1 MNFTK
6 DSEFFLNFLVDRFD
20 SFIKKKQDSADTDDI
35 FKKIFDD
42 LNLSYNYIKYLKRNE
57 KIIKK
62 LTTTGAVK
70 SSDLIQSS
78 FVPLKIKEKIENEIG
93 NIIQY
98 VVEIHGHKI
107 QLNFIIYDEDESGD
121 FERYES
127 YSIMVMTWLKMAF
140 MYSRGSCSKELTIYI
155 YAIDDKK
162 YLPEK
167 QMNILSPN
175 NCNSAVT
182 TSCMEKTEIIVYR
195 REEWFKVL
203 IHESF
208 HSLGLDFAMYSTDIF
223 KDKIEAIFPLKNLDI
238 TESYAEFWAT
248 IINCLFCSFNLLDRK
263 SNFEKFMLY
272 NSFFIQFE
280 QIYSLL
286 QMVKILNFM
295 GIEYKSLYQ
304 KDPISVSIRKYLYK
318 EKTNVFAYY
327 ILKCLLLFHCNDFL
341 HWCSKNNVHI
351 FRFNRTP
358 DNLMS
363 FIDFIKKIYNS
374 ESFLDSLKNMK
385 SFLKNIKKNNDTN
398 NININKFLRST
409 RMTVCEL
416 VKKN

>member
-155 YAIDDKK
+155 YAIDD
-162 YLPEK
+162 
-167 QMNILSPN
+167 
-175 NCNSAVT
+175 
-182 TSCMEKTEIIVYR
+182 
-195 REEWFKVL
+195 
-203 IHESF
+203 
-208 HSLGLDFAMYSTDIF
+208 
-223 KDKIEAIFPLKNLDI
+223 
-238 TESYAEFWAT
+238 
-248 IINCLFCSFNLLDRK
+248 
-263 SNFEKFMLY
+263 
-272 NSFFIQFE
+272 
-280 QIYSLL
+280 
-286 QMVKILNFM
+286 
-295 GIEYKSLYQ
+295 
-304 KDPISVSIRKYLYK
+304 
-318 EKTNVFAYY
+318 
-327 ILKCLLLFHCNDFL
+327 
-341 HWCSKNNVHI
+341 
-351 FRFNRTP
+351 
-358 DNLMS
+358 
-363 FIDFIKKIYNS
+363 
-374 ESFLDSLKNMK
+374 
-385 SFLKNIKKNNDTN
+385 
-398 NININKFLRST
+398 
-409 RMTVCEL
+409 
-416 VKKN
+416 